1 VTATTAKTDVRAQR
15 AQRMTRTAREK
26 PGPAAGPVLRLL
38 DRPLTS
44 YYLILGATMLLLT
57 LGLVMVLSAS
67 SIEAYRSS
75 GSVFSVVQKQ
85 AIWAALGLPL
95 MWVASRLP
103 VQAYRALAYPLLLA
117 SLALLVLVLVPGIGR
132 EVNGNRNWITFGGPF
147 QMQPSEGAKL
157 AIVLWG
163 ADLLARKR
171 KLLTQWSHLLVPLV
185 PGIGAVVALVLAGGD
200 LGTAL
205 VLLAILMALL
215 FFVGAPLRL
224 FGAITV
230 TVTCLVVFMVQ
241 LEPYRVRRVTSF
253 LDPFAA
259 YHGSGWQGAQS
270 IFALASGGLSGLGL
284 GASREKWG
292 YLPEA
297 HTDFIF
303 AIIGEELGLFGTLV
317 VLGLFASLGYAG
329 LRVARRS
336 RDAFVTLVASA
347 VTAWLLVQAMV
358 NIGAVLGVL
367 PITGIPLPLVSYGG
381 SALLPTMVAL
391 GMLLSFAKREPG
403 ARAALAS
410 RGPGLARR
418 TFSRLTSLR
427 ER

>member
-1 VTATTAKTDVRAQR
+1 MTATTTGPPLARR
-15 AQRMTRTAREK
+15 PTRHTTL
-26 PGPAAGPVLRLL
+26 VSLLRLL

-85 AIWAALGLPL
+85 AIWVGLGLPL
-95 MWVASRLP
+95 LWVASRLP
-103 VQAYRALAYPLLLA
+103 VHAYRALAYPLLVA
-117 SLALLVLVLVPGIGR
+117 SLLLLALVLVPGVGR
-132 EVNGNRNWITFGGPF
+132 EVNGNRNWIDLGGPL
-147 QMQPSEGAKL
+147 QLQPSEGAKL
-157 AIVLWG
+157 ALVLWG
-163 ADLLARKR
+163 ADLLARKHR
-171 KLLTQWSHLLVPLV
+171 LLTQWSHLLVPLV
-185 PGIGAVVALVLAGGD
+185 PAVGAVVALVLAGGD
-200 LGTAL
+200 LGTGL
-205 VLLAILMALL
+205 VILAIPMALL
-215 FFVGAPLRL
+215 FVVGAPLRL
-224 FGAITV
+224 FAALTV
-230 TVTCLVVFMVQ
+230 ALGFLVVLLVQ

-270 IFALASGGLSGLGL
+270 IFALASGGLSGVGL

-303 AIIGEELGLFGTLV
+303 AIIGEELGLLGTLA
-317 VLGLFASLGYAG
+317 VLLLFAALGYAG
-329 LRVARRS
+329 LRIARRS
-336 RDAFVTLVASA
+336 RDRFVMLAASA
-347 VTAWLLVQAMV
+347 TTAWLLVQALV

-381 SALLPTMVAL
+381 SALLPTMAAL
-391 GMLLSFAKREPG
+391 GMLLAFAKREPG
-403 ARAALAS
+403 ARAALAA
-410 RGPGLARR
+410 RGPGVTRRAFTRRLGARQR
-418 TFSRLTSLR
+418 RPR

>member
-1 VTATTAKTDVRAQR
+1 VTATTATGPPL
-15 AQRMTRTAREK
+15 TRHLLTRH
-26 PGPAAGPVLRLL
+26 PTVAALLRLL

-44 YYLILGATMLLLT
+44 YYMILGATMLLLT

-75 GSVFSVVQKQ
+75 GSMFSVFQKQ
-85 AIWAALGLPL
+85 AIWVGLGLPL
-95 MWVASRLP
+95 MWLASRLP
-103 VQAYRALAYPLLLA
+103 VRLYRRMASPLLVV
-117 SLALLVLVLVPGIGR
+117 SLILLGLVLVPGVGE
-132 EVNGNRNWITFGGPF
+132 EVNGNRNWIDLGGPF
-147 QMQPSEGAKL
+147 LLQPSEGAKL

-163 ADLLARKR
+163 ADLLARKHR
-171 KLLTQWSHLLVPLV
+171 LLTQWSHLLVPLV
-185 PGIGAVVALVLAGGD
+185 PTVAAMVALVLVGGD
-200 LGTAL
+200 MGTAV
-205 VLLAILMALL
+205 VLLAIPMALL
-215 FFVGAPLRL
+215 FYVGAPLRL
-224 FGAITV
+224 FAALTLALGVLLALMIH
-230 TVTCLVVFMVQ
+230 

-253 LDPFAA
+253 LDPFAE

-270 IFALASGGLSGLGL
+270 IFALASGGLSGVGL

-303 AIIGEELGLFGTLV
+303 AVIGEELGLLGTLA
-317 VLGLFASLGYAG
+317 VLLLFAALGYAG
-329 LRVARRS
+329 LRIARRS
-336 RDAFVTLVASA
+336 RDRFVVLAAAA
-347 VTAWLLVQAMV
+347 VTAWLLVQALV

-391 GMLLSFAKREPG
+391 GRLLAFARREPG
-403 ARAALAS
+403 ARAALAARGAGPIRRALS
-410 RGPGLARR
+410 RR
-418 TFSRLTSLR
+418 SRSRPLRPR